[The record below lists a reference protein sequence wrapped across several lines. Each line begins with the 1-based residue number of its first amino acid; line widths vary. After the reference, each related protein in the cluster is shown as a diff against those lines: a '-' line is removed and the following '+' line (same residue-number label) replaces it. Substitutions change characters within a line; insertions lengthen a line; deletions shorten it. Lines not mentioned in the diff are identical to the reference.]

1 MGGWTNPPISR
12 IWVKLDH
19 SPETYLKPPP
29 PRPRPLWLRPLQDD
43 PNHFPRTHGLRR
55 KRYASLQVPL
65 QAVHSRHSPHCPFS
79 QAPPQFS
86 SPQIGRLD
94 FHVSMGDV
102 NMYTYCTYVKSIKC
116 FYISV
121 IFTTKQ
127 HWTSWL
133 LLLSTSFWIFF
144 YNSFLTLFLW
154 QVAGTLAKRAATFDM
169 PICH

>member
-1 MGGWTNPPISR
+1 M
-12 IWVKLDH
+12 V
-19 SPETYLKPPP
+19 
-29 PRPRPLWLRPLQDD
+29 RPLQ
-43 PNHFPRTHGLRR
+43 PFPQIHGLRR

-86 SPQIGRLD
+86 SPQMEDWI
-94 FHVSMGDV
+94 SMFSWDASHLGWKAGDV
-102 NMYTYCTYVKSIKC
+102 NMYTYCTYVNSANSSRC

-121 IFTTKQ
+121 IFATKQ

-154 QVAGTLAKRAATFDM
+154 QVAGRLAKRAVTFDM
-169 PICH
+169 PICRYTWLKSNTNLNMRNCDIGIFWRPITC